1 MEERLEVEG
10 GGEGALDADHCHS
23 IKAPALRSSFVR
35 LLAAVYVV
43 GTTPCSCSDSVVL
56 GPR

>member
-1 MEERLEVEG
+1 MEEVEG
-10 GGEGALDADHCHS
+10 WGEGALDADHCHS
-23 IKAPALRSSFVR
+23 IKAPALRLSVVR